1 MTQLHGHKCYMG
13 YRIKSL
19 EVLDDEHSEF
29 VLEPLP
35 KPKVRARVATSDVP
49 KMISACFLSDS
60 CEYNADTCEILIA
73 GRSCVLESFE
83 EIKS

>member
-1 MTQLHGHKCYMG
+1 MTQLRGYKCYMG

-19 EVLDDEHSEF
+19 EVLDDEHSEI

-35 KPKVRARVATSDVP
+35 KQKVRARLATSDVP

>member
-1 MTQLHGHKCYMG
+1 MTQLHGHECYMG

-19 EVLDDEHSEF
+19 EVLDDEHSEIVF
-29 VLEPLP
+29 EPLP

-60 CEYNADTCEILIA
+60 YEYNADTCELLIA